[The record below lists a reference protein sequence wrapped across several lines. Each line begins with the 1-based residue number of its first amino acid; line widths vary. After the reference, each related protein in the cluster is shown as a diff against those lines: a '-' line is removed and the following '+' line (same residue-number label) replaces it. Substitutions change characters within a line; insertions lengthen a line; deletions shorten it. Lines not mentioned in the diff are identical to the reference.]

1 MKVPNVNNQISL
13 GIIIS
18 VLTIVVA
25 VAVAWGQFG
34 TRLAVNEAAIA
45 RLNKEAV
52 DQADFKRL
60 ERQIND
66 SSPRLRQ
73 VEQSLSAQDATL
85 DRILETLVDIRL
97 RLDRERQ
104 NRGD

>member
-1 MKVPNVNNQISL
+1 MKIPNINSQISL
-13 GIIIS
+13 GNIIS

-25 VAVAWGQFG
+25 IAAAWGQFG

-45 RLNKEAV
+45 RLEEKAV
-52 DQADFKRL
+52 SQSDFKRL

-66 SSPRLRQ
+66 ISPRLRQ

-85 DRILETLVDIRL
+85 DRILETMVDIRT
-97 RLDRERQ
+97 RLDR
-104 NRGD
+104 NR